1 MNDTTAIA
9 AAGLAAIAAL
19 HAVWAA
25 GATWPAADRSAFADA
40 VGGRANGATPGPW
53 ECLTVSGLLAAAAG
67 LVGGYPRRAPR
78 LRRAGA
84 GAVISALVLRGTL
97 SLADRVD
104 LAAGGEVSDRFRALD
119 RQAYGPLCFTLAALA
134 LPAAVELA

>member
-1 MNDTTAIA
+1 MNDTTEIA
-9 AAGLAAIAAL
+9 AAGLAGIAAL
-19 HAVWAA
+19 HALWAA
-25 GATWPAADRSAFADA
+25 GSTWPLADRNALADA
-40 VGGRANGATPGPW
+40 VCGRTDGSAPGPLA
-53 ECLTVSGLLAAAAG
+53 CLTVSGLLAGAAG

-97 SLADRVD
+97 SLAGRVD
-104 LAAGGEVSDRFRALD
+104 LAVPSAVSTRFRALD

-134 LPAAVELA
+134 LPAAVELG